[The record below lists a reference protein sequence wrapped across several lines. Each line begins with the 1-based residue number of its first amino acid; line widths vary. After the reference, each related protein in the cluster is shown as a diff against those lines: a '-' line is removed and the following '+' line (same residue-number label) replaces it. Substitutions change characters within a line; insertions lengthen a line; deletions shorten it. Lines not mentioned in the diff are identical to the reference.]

1 MLLNCAMLC
10 KAIKKAVNFN
20 LSYVM
25 GITLVITISLFSYP
39 TFAKELSKNQK
50 DNHQTEQKSKNKR
63 ASKKV
68 PAMRNRVYTQLARAQ
83 KLADDGDKIAGF
95 EVLDEVKDKIDSLN
109 SYEKA
114 MLWNFYGFMYYS
126 NDDMENAIDSFKNVV
141 AEQAIPQSLYL
152 STLYSLAQ
160 LAMQQQH
167 YQQALGFLTQWQINN
182 PKELTGDQQVLFAQ
196 VFYQDKKYQQSLTYL
211 TRAIA
216 AFEEKKVI
224 PKENWL
230 ILQRAIYFE
239 LKQPKNVTKVLE
251 KLVRLYDKPQYWLQ
265 LSGMYGEINEEDK
278 QLAVLEAAYQAGY
291 VTKGNDITSLAQLY
305 LFNGA
310 PYKSAA
316 LLDKAIAKGLVK
328 PEQKYLNLLAQ
339 SYLVAKEP
347 NKAIPVFKQLSKIVD
362 SGKFDAQLAQTY
374 LNDEKWQLAI
384 DSANKALE
392 RGGITKTGTM
402 HLVKGMAYFNVQKFD
417 LAINAFNQ
425 AEKIAS
431 SKKMA
436 QQWRKYVE
444 REQGYQTRLAQVKS
458 KTNSKISTEM

>member
-1 MLLNCAMLC
+1 MILKNTTLLWLTLSTLSLNMIAFHA
-10 KAIKKAVNFN
+10 KANEVSTEKFDHTSVKQNTKRQ
-20 LSYVM
+20 SY
-25 GITLVITISLFSYP
+25 
-39 TFAKELSKNQK
+39 
-50 DNHQTEQKSKNKR
+50 
-63 ASKKV
+63 KV

-95 EVLDEVKDKIDSLN
+95 DVLDEVKDKIDSLN

-114 MLWNFYGFMYYS
+114 MLWNFYGFMYYA
-126 NDDMENAIDSFKNVV
+126 NDDMENAIDSFKHVV

-152 STLYSLAQ
+152 STLYSLGQ

-182 PKELTGDQQVLFAQ
+182 PKPLTADQQVLFAQ
-196 VFYQDKKYQQSLTYL
+196 VFYQDKKYQQSLTYV
-211 TRAIA
+211 TRAVTET
-216 AFEEKKVI
+216 EEKKAL

-239 LKQPKNVTKVLE
+239 LKQPKAVTTVLE

-265 LSGMYGEINEEDK
+265 LSGMYGEIGEEDK

-291 VTKGNDITSLAQLY
+291 VTKESEITTLAQLY

-316 LLDKAIAKGLVK
+316 LLDKSLARGIVK

-339 SYLVAKEP
+339 SYLSAKEQG
-347 NKAIPVFKQLSKIVD
+347 KAIPVLKQLSNIAD
-362 SGKFDAQLAQTY
+362 SGKYDAQLAQTF
-374 LNDEKWQLAI
+374 LNDEQWQLAI
-384 DSANKALE
+384 NAADKALE
-392 RGGITKTGTM
+392 RGGITQTGTM
-402 HLVKGMAYFNVQKFD
+402 YLVKGMAYFNVQKFD
-417 LAINAFNQ
+417 LALSAFNQ
-425 AEKIAS
+425 AEKIKS

-444 REQGYQTRLAQVKS
+444 REQGYQTRLANVKS
-458 KTNSKISTEM
+458 NSNLKESADL